1 MAPSADEND
10 TGPDLLDAARAA
22 GLEIGQPAEPTDR
35 YLEARGLRFHYLDWG
50 NGHLPHLVFL
60 HGFAQQAHSWDFAA
74 LSVRD
79 LFHVVSLDLRGHG
92 DSDWSPDGEY
102 RHEEY
107 LADLDTVLEAT
118 GIGQV
123 VLCGLSLGGRLAFS
137 YASEHPK
144 VVRGLI
150 VVDAAPAMQA
160 PGARRIRRFVEG
172 VDEWDSFEEMV
183 RHVARY
189 TRRRRPLEQIRGS
202 LRHSS
207 HRRDDGKWT
216 WKYDPLLRRP
226 RPANPRSYE
235 GDLWET
241 LRAVRCPTLFVRGAQ
256 SDIVSQE
263 TAERAATELPGAK
276 LEVVESAGH
285 LVPGDNPVGFAHAIR
300 PFLKQF
306 ADTVA

>member
-1 MAPSADEND
+1 MAPPADETD
-10 TGPDLLDAARAA
+10 SGRGLLDAARAA
-22 GLEIGQPAEPTDR
+22 GLEINQPAEPADR
-35 YLEARGLRFHYLDWG
+35 FVKTRGLRFHYLDWG

-102 RHEEY
+102 RQVDY
-107 LADLDTVLEAT
+107 LTDLDAILEV
-118 GIGQV
+118 IGLKQV
-123 VLCGLSLGGRLAFS
+123 VLSGLSLGGRLSFL
-137 YASEHPK
+137 YASEHPE
-144 VVRGLI
+144 VVQGLI
-150 VVDAAPAMQA
+150 VVDAAPAMQT
-160 PGARRIRRFVEG
+160 PGARRIRQFVEG

-216 WKYDPLLRRP
+216 WKYDPRLRRP
-226 RPANPRSYE
+226 RPTRQPSNE
-235 GDLWET
+235 GDLWQP
-241 LRAVRCPTLFVRGAQ
+241 LNAVRCPTLFVRGAQ
-256 SDIVSQE
+256 SEVVSQE
-263 TAERAATELPGAK
+263 TAERAAKAVPGAR
-276 LEVVESAGH
+276 LEVVDAAGH
-285 LVPGDNPVGFAHAIR
+285 LVPGDNPVGFANAVR
-300 PFLKQF
+300 PFLEELAAQS
-306 ADTVA
+306 